1 MKLDSTFPRESIRW
15 RAQAVA
21 NGKALALAYIDARDV
36 MERLD
41 AVCGPSGW
49 QSEHYDCGSGRM
61 ACKIGIYI
69 NHAVDVAA
77 QGRELPEPLRNY
89 GQWIWKSDG
98 AGATKIEGDKGA
110 FSDAFKRSAVMWGVG
125 RYLYDLGAT
134 WVPCDTYV
142 GKDGK
147 DKFKKFT
154 ADPWNYVKP
163 KRGYD
168 KLFGPLG
175 KTELGKALREFIGEI
190 TSCEDPDQLL
200 VLVESQKEV
209 LEQCERD
216 MPNWFFSSDRDGEH
230 IVGLEERIEQATQ
243 RVKENQT

>member
-1 MKLDSTFPRESIRW
+1 MTLKLDSTFPRESIHW

-49 QSEHYDCGSGRM
+49 QLEHYDCGSGRI
-61 ACKIGIYI
+61 ACKLGIYFPGEGTEG
-69 NHAVDVAA
+69 D
-77 QGRELPEPLRNY
+77 RY
-89 GQWIWKSDG
+89 GQWIFKSDG
-98 AGATKIEGDKGA
+98 AGATQIEGDKGA

-134 WVPCDTYV
+134 WVPCEI
-142 GKDGK
+142 GQNG
-147 DKFKKFT
+147 KFKKFT

-163 KRGYD
+163 KKGYD

-216 MPNWFFSSDRDGEH
+216 MPNWFFSSDLDGEH
-230 IVGLEERIEQATQ
+230 IVGLEERIEQALQ
-243 RVKENQT
+243 RVKETET

>member
-1 MKLDSTFPRESIRW
+1 MLKLDSTFPRESIRW
-15 RAQAVA
+15 RAQSVS

-49 QSEHYDCGSGRM
+49 QSEHYDCGTGRV
-61 ACKIGIYI
+61 ACKIGIFQK
-69 NHAVDVAA
+69 HGD
-77 QGRELPEPLRNY
+77 Y
-89 GQWIWKSDG
+89 GNWVWKSDG
-98 AGATKIEGDKGA
+98 AGATAFEADKGA
-110 FSDAFKRSAVMWGVG
+110 CSDAFKRAAVMWGIG

-134 WVPCDTYV
+134 WVPCAV
-142 GKDGK
+142 NQQG
-147 DKFKKFT
+147 KFKKFT

-163 KRGYD
+163 KKGYD

-175 KTELGKALREFIGEI
+175 KTELGKALRDFIGEV
-190 TSCEDPDQLL
+190 TSCEDEDQLL
-200 VLVESQKEV
+200 VLVENQKEV

-216 MPNWFFSSDRDGEH
+216 MPHWYFSSDKDGEH
-230 IVGLEERIEQATQ
+230 IVGLEERIELATQ

>member
-1 MKLDSTFPRESIRW
+1 MIKLDSNFPREAIHW
-15 RAQAVA
+15 RAQSVS

-69 NHAVDVAA
+69 QDEMATAGER
-77 QGRELPEPLRNY
+77 QY
-89 GQWIWKSDG
+89 GQWVWKSDG

-134 WVPCDTYV
+134 WVPCEVLQTP
-142 GKDGK
+142 GKP
-147 DKFKKFT
+147 KFKKFT
-154 ADPWNYVKP
+154 DNPWNFVKP
-163 KRGYD
+163 GKTPATMH
-168 KLFGPLG
+168 GPL
-175 KTELGKALREFIGEI
+175 TMTDLGKKLRTMSGEI
-190 TSCEDPDQLL
+190 FDIEDLGSL
-200 VLVESQKEV
+200 EAFLESEKKV
-209 LEQCERD
+209 IAQCERD
-216 MPNWFFSSDRDGEH
+216 LPNWFFGAGESK
-230 IVGLEERIEQATQ
+230 GLETTIIEKQ
-243 RVKENQT
+243 KELK